1 MKILSFFTFI
11 QQLLLSFITVLSLSL
26 PGAGD
31 IETSFQA
38 KNPDE
43 LIMSFSVVSDVHIET
58 NASDNY
64 KQFIKMLKGIKGG
77 NNTDVAVFL
86 GDNVMNG
93 QCIESFFFYT
103 AVKKI
108 NPANK
113 NLVALGNHDVGN
125 GEGNYGNLC
134 KRFLKFNAKYLDN
147 SIDKPYYYKII
158 NGCYMIFLATE
169 DITVNTAYISEEQY
183 NWLSSL
189 LAEADEAA
197 APIFVFNH
205 HPIFMVEQD
214 RYALADLLN
223 NYKNLIYFNGH
234 THMQLSE
241 FSFWLRGGV
250 NNVYLPRSIGAGY
263 QDGDG
268 VVVEVY
274 PNEVVIRCR
283 NFIDGK
289 WLDIP
294 EQNYFF
300 QYDI

>member
-1 MKILSFFTFI
+1 
-11 QQLLLSFITVLSLSL
+11 
-26 PGAGD
+26 
-31 IETSFQA
+31 
-38 KNPDE
+38 
-43 LIMSFSVVSDVHIET
+43 
-58 NASDNY
+58 
-64 KQFIKMLKGIKGG
+64 
-77 NNTDVAVFL
+77 
-86 GDNVMNG
+86 
-93 QCIESFFFYT
+93 
-103 AVKKI
+103 
-108 NPANK
+108 
-113 NLVALGNHDVGN
+113 
-125 GEGNYGNLC
+125 
-134 KRFLKFNAKYLDN
+134 
-147 SIDKPYYYKII
+147 
-158 NGCYMIFLATE
+158 MIFLATE

-205 HPIFMVEQD
+205 HPIFMVEGD

-223 NYKNLIYFNGH
+223 DYKNLIYFNGH

-263 QDGDG
+263 PDGDG